1 MEITLLLILLG
12 SAWYTGAPTTTFPCL
27 GIPDRSIQRISVGSI
42 NAVVRTILENGVSL
56 KEYAKNNS
64 SFFIVA
70 GLSFALGLVIG
81 GYVIES
87 N

>member
-1 MEITLLLILLG
+1 MEI
-12 SAWYTGAPTTTFPCL
+12 
-27 GIPDRSIQRISVGSI
+27 
-42 NAVVRTILENGVSL
+42 AVVRTILENGVSL
-56 KEYAKNNS
+56 KEYAKNNR
-64 SFFIVA
+64 SFFIIA